1 MYLFYFFELTFFQSH
16 FIHIKAVDAEQKSS
30 NMEALI
36 TGIYSN
42 LVDLED
48 DFHVETSS
56 IRIHFSKIK
65 SANTQLN
72 FNFFLEHSFELPY
85 SICNLATN
93 CAKNQFLT
101 TKVIF

>member
-1 MYLFYFFELTFFQSH
+1 VYLFYFFEVTFFLSH
-16 FIHIKAVDAEQKSS
+16 KIHIKVVDAEQKSS

-48 DFHVETSS
+48 LYNVETSS
-56 IRIHFSKIK
+56 IRLHFSKIK

-72 FNFFLEHSFELPY
+72 FNFFLENSFELPY

-101 TKVIF
+101 IKVII